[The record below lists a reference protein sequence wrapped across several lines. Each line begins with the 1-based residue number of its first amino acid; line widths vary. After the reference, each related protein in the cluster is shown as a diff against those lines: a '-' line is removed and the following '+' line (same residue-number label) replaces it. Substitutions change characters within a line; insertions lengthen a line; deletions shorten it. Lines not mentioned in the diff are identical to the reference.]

1 MHLHV
6 HISASKQRHTH
17 VTRYM
22 HKTHN
27 STLIHTQ
34 SLYTL
39 LTPTHK
45 YIVSKSQSHLHSV
58 IFLHITD
65 GWLTRLVNIILQL
78 LLILPNKHIKP
89 K

>member
-34 SLYTL
+34 SLLHTPHSHPQIYCFKVSVA
-39 LTPTHK
+39 LT
-45 YIVSKSQSHLHSV
+45 QR
-58 IFLHITD
+58 D
-65 GWLTRLVNIILQL
+65 ILAH
-78 LLILPNKHIKP
+78 NRWMAD
-89 K
+89 